1 MYDFSSKEE
10 QLPSSSFKNITL
22 QKDTNYIFII
32 IFFVIIV
39 FYYFISLLGRWQ
51 IAADG
56 RK

>member
-1 MYDFSSKEE
+1 MIFLQKKNSCPHHH
-10 QLPSSSFKNITL
+10 LKNITL